1 MDCPILIPCS
11 DPFSVEVRIG
21 YAAPTIL
28 AAATAGACNKYVRV
42 GFIEAMWK
50 ENLVLI
56 SLAAASIQ
64 LNLFKIG

>member
-21 YAAPTIL
+21 YAAPAIQ

-42 GFIEAMWK
+42 GYIEAPWN
-50 ENLVLI
+50 ENL